1 MLELLFLLLPIAAA
15 YGWYMGR
22 RSAAQQQKDEQ
33 QQLSEKYVSGLNYL
47 LSDQPDKAVD
57 LFIEMMEV
65 DSDTIDTHMALASL
79 FRKRG
84 EVDKA
89 IKIHQ
94 NILER
99 SRLSKE
105 QHRLAVFELARD
117 FSAVGLLDR
126 AEALYKT
133 IAGKKDIGEKATR
146 ELVSIYQSMRD
157 WPSAIQYAER
167 LPVDCGMARQI
178 AQFYCQL
185 ADELPEQKQDQAIKL
200 LKKALRVDPNCVRAS
215 IMAGQWYLAKEQY
228 QTAIEQFQHV
238 LNQDVDMV
246 SEIVA
251 PLEQCYQQ
259 LGDVSQLQHFLMTAV
274 ERGAGASTVI
284 SLAELL
290 KQQSLTSDAEL
301 LELTQLRR
309 YPSLKGFFHYMD
321 YHLARTLDQEA
332 KGSLE
337 MLQQL
342 VGQQLAVKPKYRC
355 LSCGFSGNVLQWQ
368 CPSCKSWGETKPV
381 RGLDGE

>member
-1 MLELLFLLLPIAAA
+1 MLELLFLLLPVAAA

-22 RSAAQQQKDEQ
+22 RSAAQQQKDQQ

-47 LSDQPDKAVD
+47 LSDEADKAVD
-57 LFIEMMEV
+57 LFIEMIKV

-84 EVDKA
+84 EVERA
-89 IKIHQ
+89 IKLHQ

-99 SRLSKE
+99 TSLSQE

-133 IAGKKDIGEKATR
+133 IAGKRDIGEKATR

-167 LPVDCGMARQI
+167 LPADCGMGQQI
-178 AQFYCQL
+178 AQLYCQL
-185 ADELPEQKQDQAIKL
+185 GEELPTEKSDQAIKL
-200 LKKALRVDPNCVRAS
+200 FKRALRTDPNCVRAS
-215 IMAGQWYLAKEQY
+215 IMAGQWYLQREQY
-228 QTAIEQFQHV
+228 QTAIEQLQHV
-238 LNQDVDMV
+238 LNQDVNMV
-246 SEIVA
+246 SEVIV
-251 PLEQCYQQ
+251 PLENCYRQ
-259 LGDVSQLQHFLMTAV
+259 LGETSQLQHFLMTAV

-290 KQQSLTSDAEL
+290 KQQDLSEDAEL

-321 YHLARTLDQEA
+321 YHLAKAMDQEA
-332 KGSLE
+332 KASLV
-337 MLQQL
+337 MLQHL

-355 LSCGFSGNVLQWQ
+355 LSCGFAGNVLQWQ